1 MSHDTVFLMIK
12 FEQGVSTNVETL
24 ELFSELVKS
33 GVINA
38 LQGSYH
44 RMFLTLVE
52 GGFLTT
58 SGEITAWGRSMAE
71 DIDEGIAE
79 GEAAEDELDEEA

>member
-1 MSHDTVFLMIK
+1 MSHDTVNLLIK
-12 FEQGVSTNVETL
+12 FEQGESTNVETL
-24 ELFSELVKS
+24 ELFSALAES
-33 GVINA
+33 GAVNT
-38 LQGSYH
+38 LQGSYR

-52 GGFLTT
+52 GGFLTA

-79 GEAAEDELDEEA
+79 GEAAEAELDEEA